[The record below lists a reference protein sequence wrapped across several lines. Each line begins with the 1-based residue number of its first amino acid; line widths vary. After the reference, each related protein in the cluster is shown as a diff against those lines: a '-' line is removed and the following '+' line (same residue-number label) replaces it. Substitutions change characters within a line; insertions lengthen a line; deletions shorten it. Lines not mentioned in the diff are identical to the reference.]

1 VGSSAEKDK
10 ISNRRY
16 GPTKSVPDA
25 TKPIVEISPDLCELA
40 GAIIGNGNLWTD
52 GSRYRVEITGHPQLD
67 KEYFNYLSKISHRL
81 FKKKPYPLRV
91 HQRGLR
97 WRLQSEE
104 AYFSLLKL
112 GIPAGKG
119 KSHKVTMPDSI
130 MQKEW
135 NFVKWTMRGIMDT
148 DGTLFFSKKTYD
160 NPIYPTIEIRTCSRT
175 LANQMTMILQQN
187 GFRARL
193 RGNKTEGYHV
203 ALYGSNMLNR
213 WMKEIG
219 FSNPKHMNK
228 IQARK
233 TFI

>member
-1 VGSSAEKDK
+1 M
-10 ISNRRY
+10 
-16 GPTKSVPDA
+16 
-25 TKPIVEISPDLCELA
+25 
-40 GAIIGNGNLWTD
+40 WTD

-67 KEYFNYLSKISHRL
+67 KQYFGHLSMIAYHL
-81 FKKKPYPLRV
+81 FKKKSYPLLVR
-91 HQRGLR
+91 QRGLR
-97 WRLQSEE
+97 WRLQSK
-104 AYFSLLKL
+104 AACSLLLEL

-119 KSHKVTMPDSI
+119 KSHKVTIPDMI

-135 NFVKWTMRGIMDT
+135 DFAKWTMRGIMDT

-160 NPIYPTIEIRTCSRT
+160 KPIYPTIEIRTCSKT
-175 LANQMTMILQQN
+175 LANQMTTILQQN

-193 RGNKTEGYHV
+193 RGDKTEGYHV
-203 ALYGSNMLNR
+203 ALYGFEMLR
-213 WMKEIG
+213 HWIKEIG